1 MQFVAKQ
8 RESTDALKMVV
19 PQLVHCNSETVEQQC
34 SKSVPWRTAPSCY
47 APSLI
52 NSLPIHKLLLSQ
64 LLTICDFQFLPK
76 LVERKSCL
84 VNNKACPDHIK
95 SDNFPTDPLLEVP
108 PDMKS
113 TLRRL

>member
-19 PQLVHCNSETVEQQC
+19 PQLVHCNSEPLEQQC
-34 SKSVPWRTAPSCY
+34 SKSVPCD

-52 NSLPIHKLLLSQ
+52 NSLPIRKLLLSQ

-84 VNNKACPDHIK
+84 VNNKACPDHIM